1 MAQAKSIL
9 FEFTSP
15 AIGSFPVVFD
25 AVKYKDEKNVE
36 SKDASFSIRFMFKP
50 DHPDIPAIRAG
61 LLQAAAEAWPNVDL
75 NSLNPPIDWC
85 LKDGNFL
92 ADRAKLK
99 QKDHEHFRGWLVMNA
114 STGEKYPPGLGAVVN
129 GALKD
134 VPRSGDEREAWRKHF
149 FGGMSCLG
157 QVAFKGFQV
166 GNNAP
171 TVKAYLQVLV
181 SLGGTPDAKLQ
192 GGGAKSATSVFKNVT
207 GHVVGGNPLVPG
219 GMAVAGLP
227 V

>member
-1 MAQAKSIL
+1 MATAKSIM

-15 AIGSFPVVFD
+15 AIGAFPILFD
-25 AVKYKDEKNVE
+25 AVKYKDEKGVE
-36 SKDASFSIRFMFKP
+36 SKDANFSIRFLFKP

-61 LLQAAAEAWPNVDL
+61 LLQAAQEAWPGVDL
-75 NSLNPPIDWC
+75 NALNHPIDWC

-134 VPRSGDEREAWRKHF
+134 VPRSGDEREAWRKYF

-166 GNNAP
+166 GNNAQ

-192 GGGAKSATSVFKNVT
+192 GGSGKSATSVFKGIVGHTTMANPIT
-207 GHVVGGNPLVPG
+207 GG
-219 GMAVAGLP
+219 AVAGLP